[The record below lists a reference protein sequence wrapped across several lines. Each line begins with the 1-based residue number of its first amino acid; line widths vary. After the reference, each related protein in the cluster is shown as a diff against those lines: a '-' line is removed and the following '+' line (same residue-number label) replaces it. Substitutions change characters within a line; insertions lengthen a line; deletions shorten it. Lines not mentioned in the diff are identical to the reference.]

1 MDIMNTELLWGLDIW
16 NWVVITLV
24 YTLLPYLTYKIA
36 KKKNRNPRLWV
47 GLSYGLTLLTLI
59 GSPIIILVILFLLG
73 NVKQRIKK
81 RTSEEEKIKI
91 YGDKINNKIRS
102 KRT

>member
-1 MDIMNTELLWGLDIW
+1 MDIMNTELLWGLDVW

-91 YGDKINNKIRS
+91 YGDKINNKTRS
-102 KRT
+102 KCT

>member
-1 MDIMNTELLWGLDIW
+1 MDIMNTELLWGLDVW
-16 NWVVITLV
+16 DWAVITLV

>member
-1 MDIMNTELLWGLDIW
+1 MDIMNTELLWGLDVW
-16 NWVVITLV
+16 NWAVIILV

>member
-1 MDIMNTELLWGLDIW
+1 MG
-16 NWVVITLV
+16 
-24 YTLLPYLTYKIA
+24 
-36 KKKNRNPRLWV
+36 

>member
-1 MDIMNTELLWGLDIW
+1 MDIMNTELLWGLDVW

>member
-1 MDIMNTELLWGLDIW
+1 MNTELLWGLDVW

>member
-1 MDIMNTELLWGLDIW
+1 MDIMNTELLWGLDVW

-81 RTSEEEKIKI
+81 RTSEEEKIRV
-91 YGDKINNKIRS
+91 YADKINTKTRS
-102 KRT
+102 KRK